1 MTWHKFKSLG
11 FILAYNFQKLEIK
24 KDVLESCMFPIVLC
38 GVQTLSLTKE
48 EKRMLRTCQR
58 KMKGRIRILQVV

>member
-11 FILAYNFQKLEIK
+11 FILADKFQNLEIK

-38 GVQTLSLTKE
+38 GAQTRSLTKK
-48 EKRMLRTCQR
+48 EKRMLGTCQR
-58 KMKGRIRILQVV
+58 KMEGRILQVV